1 MFWRVQVA
9 PPDMFTS
16 YTKRNT
22 QIKLYVRR
30 VFITDDFEDLLPS
43 YLNFIRGVVGGEE
56 GRGGGERGEGGGGG
70 GGESVLTFGVS

>member
-1 MFWRVQVA
+1 MLWCVQVA

-30 VFITDDFEDLLPS
+30 VFITDDLEDLLPN
-43 YLNFIRGVVGGEE
+43 YLNFIRGVVGGEGGKEE
-56 GRGGGERGEGGGGG
+56 GKGR
-70 GGESVLTFGVS
+70 